1 MKEIELGKRICLMAS
16 QLGHRLFRQNTGVGW
31 AGEAIEIS
39 QETTMKLY
47 PGDVVIR
54 KARPLHAGL
63 CVGSSDYI
71 GFSSTGKFIGL
82 ELKSDKG
89 KATEQQIAFIEAVR
103 RSGGIAGIV
112 RDEETAFDIL
122 S

>member
-1 MKEIELGKRICLMAS
+1 MAS
-16 QLGHRLFRQNTGVGW
+16 DLGHRLFRQNTGVGW
-31 AGEAIEIS
+31 AGIA
-39 QETTMKLY
+39 QRFTKETKIIAL
-47 PGDVVIR
+47 PGDVLIR

-71 GFSSTGKFIGL
+71 GFSSTGKFIAA

-89 KATEQQIAFIEAVR
+89 KATEQQVAFIEAVR

-112 RDEETAFDIL
+112 RDEEDALELL